1 MITTVEGV
9 YKKGKINLLEM
20 PVGVDE
26 AQVLVTFLPNSVF
39 KPTLQHMVYG
49 QFAGKKMST
58 EDDFRLA
65 EWRGETEESNGNE
78 AHR

>member
-9 YKKGKINLLEM
+9 YKKGKIDLLEM
-20 PVGVDE
+20 PLGVDE
-26 AQVLVTFLPNSVF
+26 SQVLVTFLPKPIF
-39 KPTLQHMVYG
+39 KPLQRRMIYG

-58 EDDFRLA
+58 EDDFRIA
-65 EWRGETEESNGNE
+65 EWRGETEESNGNK

>member
-1 MITTVEGV
+1 MITTIEGV

-20 PVGVDE
+20 PVGVE
-26 AQVLVTFLPNSVF
+26 ESKVLVTFLPNSVF
-39 KPTLQHMVYG
+39 KPTLRRMVYG

-58 EDDFRLA
+58 EDDFRIA
-65 EWRGETEESNGNE
+65 EWRGETEETNGNE